1 MLYVIQKLDDPMTH
15 LVADDP
21 VRPEIPLDFRIS
33 DSSEI
38 FVWTDEATGRPGA
51 VVCVAYRCSVPSNV
65 FELVERPVDVPSSAI
80 FYTIWSYTPGS
91 GRKLIRAAQQWIKTN
106 RPEITEFVTLSP
118 PTEMAKVFHIRNGA
132 GIFRVNS
139 DTVNYQ
145 YP

>member
-38 FVWTDEATGRPGA
+38 FVWINDDGKPGA
-51 VVCVAYRCSVPSNV
+51 VVCVAYRCHIPKDV
-65 FELVERPVDVPSSAI
+65 FELAQRPEDMPTAAI
-80 FYTIWSYTPGS
+80 FYTIWSYTPGA
-91 GRKLIRAAQQWIKTN
+91 GRRLISAAQHWIKTN
-106 RPEITEFVTLSP
+106 KPEITDFITLSP
-118 PTEMAKVFHIRNGA
+118 PTEMAKSFHLKNGA
-132 GIFRVNS
+132 SVFRVNQ

-145 YP
+145 Y

>member
-1 MLYVIQKLDDPMTH
+1 MLYVIQKLDDPMTY

-38 FVWTDEATGRPGA
+38 FVWTDEDTGRPGA
-51 VVCVAYRCSVPSNV
+51 VVCVAYRCSIPSNV
-65 FELVERPVDVPSSAI
+65 FELVERPADVPGAAI
-80 FYTIWSYTPGS
+80 FYTIWSYTSGS
-91 GRKLIRAAQQWIKTN
+91 GRKLIRAAQTWIKAN
-106 RPEITEFVTLSP
+106 RPEIKEFVTLSP

-132 GIFRVNS
+132 GIFRVNPES
-139 DTVNYQ
+139 VNYL